1 MKNQKIIFILVG
13 AFCVFALIA
22 GIYTQ
27 FFVGNKGSDYTQNP
41 TDNISGDSRP
51 KTQEEIKNQLKSLFT
66 NDFINNSTYE
76 VQKANDSKDI
86 VYSAYDIQKK
96 EELYEVDIH
105 LPVINISGDVPA
117 SFNKITQSVF
127 ADEASKILNKKYTE
141 KVIYDVNYISYIN
154 DNILSLAIKSTLK
167 RGNNPQREIIQTY
180 NYNLETGEKVELV
193 DVLTKRNIVQS
204 ECQNKINQVV
214 SKAQEEAQI
223 LVKSGYQVYNR
234 DLSNS
239 IYQLSNISN
248 FFLGSTGELYIIF
261 AYTQIKPKGR
271 RYNKCRHSKT
281 MKNSRKGSRP
291 KELLKPF

>member
-13 AFCVFALIA
+13 AFWVSALIA
-22 GIYTQ
+22 GIDTQ

-261 AYTQIKPKGR
+261 AYGNQNFTAEMDVVL
-271 RYNKCRHSKT
+271 Y
-281 MKNSRKGSRP
+281 
-291 KELLKPF
+291 E

>member
-27 FFVGNKGSDYTQNP
+27 FFVGNKGSDYTKNP
-41 TDNISGDSRP
+41 TDNISGDSKP

-180 NYNLETGEKVELV
+180 NYNLETGEKIELV

-261 AYTQIKPKGR
+261 AYGNQNFTAEMDVVL
-271 RYNKCRHSKT
+271 Y
-281 MKNSRKGSRP
+281 
-291 KELLKPF
+291 E

>member
-193 DVLTKRNIVQS
+193 DVLKKRNIVQS

-261 AYTQIKPKGR
+261 AYGNQNFTAEMDVVL
-271 RYNKCRHSKT
+271 Y
-281 MKNSRKGSRP
+281 
-291 KELLKPF
+291 E

>member
-204 ECQNKINQVV
+204 ECQNKIYQVV

-261 AYTQIKPKGR
+261 AYGNQNFTAEMDVVL
-271 RYNKCRHSKT
+271 Y
-281 MKNSRKGSRP
+281 
-291 KELLKPF
+291 E

>member
-1 MKNQKIIFILVG
+1 MKNQKIIFILLG

-261 AYTQIKPKGR
+261 AYGNQNFTAEMDVVL
-271 RYNKCRHSKT
+271 Y
-281 MKNSRKGSRP
+281 
-291 KELLKPF
+291 E

>member
-141 KVIYDVNYISYIN
+141 KVIYEVNYISYIN

-261 AYTQIKPKGR
+261 AYGNQNFTAEMDVVL
-271 RYNKCRHSKT
+271 Y
-281 MKNSRKGSRP
+281 
-291 KELLKPF
+291 E

>member
-27 FFVGNKGSDYTQNP
+27 FFVGNKGSDYTKNP

-261 AYTQIKPKGR
+261 AYGNQNFTAEMDVVL
-271 RYNKCRHSKT
+271 Y
-281 MKNSRKGSRP
+281 
-291 KELLKPF
+291 E

>member
-214 SKAQEEAQI
+214 SKSQEEAQI

-261 AYTQIKPKGR
+261 AYGNQNFTAEMDVVL
-271 RYNKCRHSKT
+271 Y
-281 MKNSRKGSRP
+281 
-291 KELLKPF
+291 E

>member
-86 VYSAYDIQKK
+86 VYSAYDIHKK

-261 AYTQIKPKGR
+261 AYGNQNFTAEMDVVL
-271 RYNKCRHSKT
+271 Y
-281 MKNSRKGSRP
+281 
-291 KELLKPF
+291 E

>member
-1 MKNQKIIFILVG
+1 MYKRQIFILVG

-27 FFVGNKGSDYTQNP
+27 FFVGNKGSDYTKNP
-41 TDNISGDSRP
+41 TDNISGDSKP

-261 AYTQIKPKGR
+261 AYGNQNFTAEMDVVL
-271 RYNKCRHSKT
+271 Y
-281 MKNSRKGSRP
+281 
-291 KELLKPF
+291 E

>member
-13 AFCVFALIA
+13 AFCVFPLIA

-261 AYTQIKPKGR
+261 AYGNQNFTAEMDVVL
-271 RYNKCRHSKT
+271 Y
-281 MKNSRKGSRP
+281 
-291 KELLKPF
+291 E

>member
-41 TDNISGDSRP
+41 TDYISGDSRP

-86 VYSAYDIQKK
+86 VYSAYNIQKK

-261 AYTQIKPKGR
+261 AYGNQNFTAEMDVVL
-271 RYNKCRHSKT
+271 Y
-281 MKNSRKGSRP
+281 
-291 KELLKPF
+291 E